1 MREKEIVIEVRNLET
16 DNCASIMLHD
26 FKEQFSNYDGVCVLA
41 EKKLQRAGEK
51 CDLTCLVN
59 FAVSVGAGIISG
71 AIIELIKGVYA
82 HHSHPRGYT
91 WKLCVKSDRSLKVTV
106 YEEDGVISVD
116 IQDEDQKGN

>member
-16 DNCASIMLHD
+16 DTCASIMLHD
-26 FKEQFSNYDGVCVLA
+26 F
-41 EKKLQRAGEK
+41 
-51 CDLTCLVN
+51 TCLVN

-91 WKLCVKSDRSLKVTV
+91 WKLCVKSDRSLKVTI